1 MFSFKVMYFGISALI
16 GFLFV
21 KMILGGNEK

>member
-16 GFLFV
+16 GFLLV
-21 KMILGGNEK
+21 KMLLGGNEK